1 MNTMEAIK
9 PTQDPR
15 IGAGARCWLLW
26 LLFWPAFLGAR
37 AEVVPVSPD
46 PRFALGELLA
56 SDDFDKGMEGW
67 RTESEPGGK
76 VEVRGSAL
84 DIDVPGG
91 CSVWFTKEL
100 EGAIL
105 IVFEATVVS
114 AGGPNDRVSDLNC
127 FWMATDGRSPADI
140 FATPRGG
147 EFAEYDRLRCYYVGL
162 GGNTNSTTRFRRYIG
177 ESGNRPLLPQHDLN
191 AKEFLLMPNA
201 PQTIQLLAAGRT
213 IGYYRDGRQ
222 LFAFDDQAPYTR
234 GWFAFRTV
242 HSHIRISHF
251 RVYRLAEHLDRVN

>member
-1 MNTMEAIK
+1 LFLAI
-9 PTQDPR
+9 
-15 IGAGARCWLLW
+15 
-26 LLFWPAFLGAR
+26 FLCAR

-46 PRFALGELLA
+46 PRFAVGELLA

-76 VEVRGSAL
+76 VEARGAAL

-91 CSVWFTKEL
+91 CSVWFAKEL
-100 EGAIL
+100 EGAVL

-114 AGGPNDRVSDLNC
+114 AGGANDRVSDLNC
-127 FWMATDGRSPADI
+127 FWMATDERSPSDI

-147 EFAEYDRLRCYYVGL
+147 KFADYDQLRCYYVGL

-177 ESGNRPLLPQHDLN
+177 ESGNRPLLPQHDLT
-191 AKEFLLMPNA
+191 AKEFLLVPNA
-201 PQTIQLLAAGRT
+201 RQTIQLLVAGRT

-222 LFAFDDQAPYTR
+222 LFAFDDPAPYTR

-242 HSHIRISHF
+242 HSHIRILAFRTVHSHIRIRHF
-251 RVYRLAEHLDRVN
+251 RVYRLVERLNRGN

>member
-1 MNTMEAIK
+1 MNTSEVIK
-9 PTQDPR
+9 PVQGSR
-15 IGAGARCWLLW
+15 IRVGARACLLW

-37 AEVVPVSPD
+37 AEVAPVSPD
-46 PRFALGELLA
+46 PRFAVGELLA
-56 SDDFDKGMEGW
+56 SDDFDKGMVGW

-76 VEVRGSAL
+76 IEIHRAAL

-91 CSVWFTKEL
+91 CSVWFAKEL
-100 EGAIL
+100 EGAVL

-114 AGGPNDRVSDLNC
+114 AGGPNDRVSDFNC

-140 FATPRGG
+140 FATERGG
-147 EFAEYDRLRCYYVGL
+147 KFAEYDQLRCYYVGL
-162 GGNTNSTTRFRRYIG
+162 GGNSNSTTRFRRYIG
-177 ESGNRPLLPQHDLN
+177 ERGNRPLLPKHDLS
-191 AKEFLLMPNA
+191 AKEFLLVPNA

-251 RVYRLAEHLDRVN
+251 RVYRLVERLNRGN

>member
-1 MNTMEAIK
+1 MNTMEAMT
-9 PTQDPR
+9 PTRDTR
-15 IGAGARCWLLW
+15 IRAGARTWLLW
-26 LLFWPAFLGAR
+26 LLFWPAFLGTR

-46 PRFALGELLA
+46 SRFAVGELLA
-56 SDDFDKGMEGW
+56 SDDFEKGIASW
-67 RTESEPGGK
+67 RSEVEPGGK
-76 VEVRGSAL
+76 VEVRGAAL
-84 DIDVPGG
+84 EIDVPGG
-91 CSVWFTKEL
+91 CSVWFTKEWV
-100 EGAIL
+100 GAIL

-127 FWMATDGRSPADI
+127 FWMATDRRSPADI

-147 EFAEYDRLRCYYVGL
+147 KFAEYDYLRCYYAGL

-177 ESGNRPLLPQHDLN
+177 ESGNRPLLPQHDLS
-191 AKEFLLMPNA
+191 AKEFLLLPNT
-201 PQTIQLLAAGRT
+201 PQTIELLAAGRA

-222 LFAFDDQAPYTR
+222 LFAFDDPAPYTR

-251 RVYRLAEHLDRVN
+251 RVYRLVERLNRGN